1 MTHTLEAP
9 NPTAGSSGAASKA
22 APPLWLVERIV
33 LRIGRGPAA
42 AGRFLD
48 RLAAYDGPIGR
59 LVQFFSSVKLGLVWL
74 FLSTAY
80 IAVGSGLPSVRSYFD
95 VSTMGFFNAPPMV
108 ILMALLATTLI
119 TVTLRKIPLT
129 LYKLGVWTVHTGI
142 ITLLVGLFFY
152 FGLKKEG
159 MVRIFLHQ
167 TVHHYYDNSE
177 RALFMQAPNAKGK
190 SAMLPLPSLP
200 LFRERSTQNHHPMNV
215 TAPAKM
221 VGQLSPQLKALTV
234 RVVGYYPY
242 THLEA
247 LAMQRQPG
255 QPARKPALEFNL
267 SATGMASGGQW
278 LLAKTPRLR
287 VADSGLPCGIEYLYH
302 PSARRLRDITTS
314 FMGNNA
320 LIVSVPADHFRK
332 VLVIKPNEKI
342 PLPGTPY
349 TLVPRRETKMPLLS
363 KGYQGAVSQ
372 GYMVDVYRA
381 RPGKTPFHFQRAA
394 LFRYPT
400 KTVDFVFDHGQRKLI
415 ADKIDHQIHIRYED
429 ARRYQF
435 WIVEHQSG
443 KLTVVQRA
451 AGGAVTQYPI
461 AIGHPV
467 ATAVAGIPFSISVQ
481 ELANVVYRPELI
493 PAAQRRPQLEQTMG
507 HCVLQLAVSRGKWTD
522 NQIFIPFQQFGLHGD
537 LAPTS
542 VRVPGAGKVSF
553 VFSTLEWKLPAAL
566 TLLSCKEL
574 FYPGGNSFPRD
585 FISKVRFT
593 NLKTHQSKLAV
604 IHLNHPETLDG
615 QHFFQAR
622 FGKQADGTPFTVL
635 GVGNTNGLY
644 PMIVGVIMI
653 IFGIGYAFYVK
664 PVLLNIKKQ
673 QLARFAAAQK
683 RPPESP
689 DGATGSTS

>member
-1 MTHTLEAP
+1 MTRTLEAP
-9 NPTAGSSGAASKA
+9 NTGAMPSATESKV
-22 APPLWLVERIV
+22 APPLWLAERVV

-48 RLAAYDGPIGR
+48 RLAAYNGPVGR
-59 LVQFFSSVKLGLVWL
+59 LVRFFSSVKLGLVWL
-74 FLSTAY
+74 FLTTAY

-108 ILMALLATTLI
+108 VLMALLATTLI
-119 TVTLRKIPLT
+119 TVTLRRIPLT

-177 RALFMQAPNAKGK
+177 RALFMKAGNAPGK

-200 LFRERSTQNHHPMNV
+200 LFRERSNKNHHPMNV
-215 TAPAKM
+215 AAPAKM
-221 VGQLSPQLKALTV
+221 LRQLSPGLAGLKV

-247 LAMQRQPG
+247 LAVERQAG

-314 FMGNNA
+314 FKGNNA
-320 LIVSVPADHFRK
+320 LIVSVPADHFRQ

-342 PLPGTPY
+342 TLPGTRY
-349 TLVPRRETKMPLLS
+349 TIIPRQEIKMPLLS
-363 KGYQGAVSQ
+363 KGYQGASSQ
-372 GYMVDVYRA
+372 AYMIDVYRA
-381 RPGKTPFHFQRAA
+381 DGGKKPFHFQRVA

-400 KTVDFVFDHGQRKLI
+400 KTVDFVFNHGKRELI
-415 ADKIDHQIHIRYED
+415 PDKIDHQIHIRYED

-443 KLTVVQRA
+443 KLTVIQRA

-493 PAAQRRPQLEQTMG
+493 PAGQRRPQLEQTMG

-522 NQIFIPFQQFGLHGD
+522 NQIFVPFQQFGLHGD
-537 LAPTS
+537 LSPTA
-542 VRVPGAGKVSF
+542 VDVPGAGKISF
-553 VFSTLEWKLPAAL
+553 VFSTLQWKLPAAL

-593 NLKTHQSKLAV
+593 NLQTHKSTVAV

-622 FGKQADGTPFTVL
+622 FGKQANGTPFTVL

-683 RPPESP
+683 RAGESAS
-689 DGATGSTS
+689 GGNVATT

>member
-1 MTHTLEAP
+1 MTRTLEAP
-9 NPTAGSSGAASKA
+9 TPGIMSPAGESKV
-22 APPLWLVERIV
+22 APPLWLAERMM
-33 LRIGRGPAA
+33 LRLGRGPAA
-42 AGRFLD
+42 VGRFLD
-48 RLAAYDGPIGR
+48 RLATYKGPIGR
-59 LVQFFSSVKLGLVWL
+59 LVRFFSSVKLGLVWL
-74 FLSTAY
+74 FLTTAY
-80 IAVGSGLPSVRSYFD
+80 IAIGSGLPSVRSYFD

-108 ILMALLATTLI
+108 VLMALLATTLI
-119 TVTLRKIPLT
+119 TVTLRRIPLT

-177 RALFMQAPNAKGK
+177 RALFMEASNASSK

-200 LFRERSTQNHHPMNV
+200 LFRERSTKNHHPMNIAV
-215 TAPAKM
+215 PAKM
-221 VGQLSPQLKALTV
+221 TEELSPSLAGLKV

-242 THLEA
+242 TRLEA
-247 LAMQRQPG
+247 LAVERQPG

-314 FMGNNA
+314 FNGNNA
-320 LIVSVPADHFRK
+320 LIINIPADHFRK
-332 VLVIKPNEKI
+332 VLVIKPNEKVT
-342 PLPGTPY
+342 LPGTPY
-349 TLVPRRETKMPLLS
+349 TIIPRREIKMPLLS
-363 KGYQGAVSQ
+363 KGYQGASSQ
-372 GYMVDVYRA
+372 AYMIDVYRA
-381 RPGKTPFHFQRAA
+381 NGGKTPFHFQRVA

-400 KTVDFVFDHGQRKLI
+400 KTVDFIFNHGKRELI
-415 ADKIDHQIHIRYED
+415 PDKIDHQLHIRYED

-435 WIVEHQSG
+435 WIVEHKSG
-443 KLTVVQRA
+443 KLTVIQRA

-493 PAAQRRPQLEQTMG
+493 PVAQRRPQLEQTMG
-507 HCVLQLAVSRGKWTD
+507 HCVLQLAVSRGKWSD
-522 NQIFIPFQQFGLHGD
+522 NQIFVPFQQFGLHGD
-537 LAPTS
+537 LAPTA
-542 VRVPGAGKVSF
+542 VNVPGTGKVSF
-553 VFSTLEWKLPAAL
+553 VFSTLQWKLPDAL
-566 TLLSCKEL
+566 TLLACKEK

-585 FISKVRFT
+585 FLSTVRFT
-593 NLKTHQSKLAV
+593 NPKTHKSVVEL
-604 IHLNHPETLDG
+604 IHLNHPATLAG

-622 FGKQADGTPFTVL
+622 FGRQGNGTPFTVL

-683 RPPESP
+683 RSGESSP
-689 DGATGSTS
+689 GSTAATT

>member
-1 MTHTLEAP
+1 MTSTLESPALGTTP
-9 NPTAGSSGAASKA
+9 PTAPPKV
-22 APPLWLVERIV
+22 APPLWLVERLV

-42 AGRFLD
+42 AGRLLD
-48 RLAAYDGPIGR
+48 RLAAYPGPIGR
-59 LVQFFSSVKLGLVWL
+59 LVNFFSSVKLGLVWL
-74 FLSTAY
+74 FLTTAY
-80 IAVGSGLPSVRSYFD
+80 IAVGSGMPGVRSYFD

-108 ILMALLATTLI
+108 ILMVLLATTLI
-119 TVTLRKIPLT
+119 TVTLRRIPLT
-129 LYKLGVWTVHTGI
+129 LYKLGVWMVHTGI
-142 ITLLVGLFFY
+142 ITLLVGLFLY

-167 TVHHYYDNSE
+167 TVQHYYDNSQ
-177 RALFMQAPNAKGK
+177 RALYMVAADAPGK

-200 LFRERSTQNHHPMNV
+200 LFRERSTKTHHPLNV

-221 VGQLSPQLKALTV
+221 IQQLAPELAGVRV

-247 LAMQRQPG
+247 LAVQRQPG

-302 PSARRLRDITTS
+302 PGARRLRDITTS
-314 FMGNNA
+314 FKGNNA
-320 LIVSVPADHFRK
+320 LIVNIPADHFRQ
-332 VLVIKPNEKI
+332 VLVIHPNEKI
-342 PLPGTPY
+342 ILPGTPY
-349 TLVPRRETKMPLLS
+349 TLIPRQEIKMPLLS

-372 GYMVDVYRA
+372 AYMIDVYRNNTT
-381 RPGKTPFHFQRAA
+381 GKPFHFQRVA

-400 KTVDFVFDHGQRKLI
+400 KSVDFVFNHGQRQLVPN
-415 ADKIDHQIHIRYED
+415 KIDHAIHIRYQD

-435 WIVEHQSG
+435 WLVEHKSG
-443 KLTVVQRA
+443 KLSLIQRA
-451 AGGAVTQYPI
+451 AGGAVTEYPI
-461 AIGHPV
+461 AIHHPV
-467 ATAVAGIPFSISVQ
+467 ATAVAGIEFKISVQ
-481 ELANVVYRPELI
+481 ELANVVYRPETI
-493 PAAQRRPQLEQTMG
+493 PVAQRRPQLEQTMG

-522 NQIFIPFQQFGLHGD
+522 NQIFLPFQQFGLHGD
-537 LAPTS
+537 LAPTH
-542 VRVPGAGKVSF
+542 VNIPGAGPVSF
-553 VFSTLEWKLPAAL
+553 VFSTLRRKLPDTL
-566 TLLSCKEL
+566 TLLACKEL

-593 NLKTHQSKLAV
+593 NPVTHQSQLAI
-604 IHLNHPETLDG
+604 IHLNHPATLAG
-615 QHFFQAR
+615 RHFFQAR

-644 PMIVGVIMI
+644 PMIAGVILI

-664 PVLLNIKKQ
+664 PVLLNIKKRE
-673 QLARFAAAQK
+673 LARLAARHAASLDAAA
-683 RPPESP
+683 
-689 DGATGSTS
+689 DGKMASA

>member
-1 MTHTLEAP
+1 MTRTIEAP
-9 NPTAGSSGAASKA
+9 NTGAVPSATELKA
-22 APPLWLVERIV
+22 APPLWLAERIM
-33 LRIGRGPAA
+33 LRVGRGPAA

-48 RLAAYDGPIGR
+48 RLAAYNGPIGA
-59 LVQFFSSVKLGLVWL
+59 LVRFFSSVKLGLVWL
-74 FLSTAY
+74 FLTTAY

-108 ILMALLATTLI
+108 ILMVLLATTLI
-119 TVTLRKIPLT
+119 VVTLRRIPLT

-167 TVHHYYDNSE
+167 TVRHYYDNSE
-177 RALFMQAPNAKGK
+177 RALFMKVSSAPGK

-200 LFRERSTQNHHPMNV
+200 LFRERSAKNHHPLKIA
-215 TAPAKM
+215 APAKM
-221 VGQLSPQLKALTV
+221 MTELSPALSSVRV

-247 LAMQRQPG
+247 MAVERQPG

-314 FMGNNA
+314 FKGNNA
-320 LIVSVPADHFRK
+320 LIVSVPADHFRQ

-342 PLPGTPY
+342 TLRGTPY
-349 TLVPRRETKMPLLS
+349 TIIPRREINMPLLS
-363 KGYQGAVSQ
+363 KGYQGASSQ
-372 GYMVDVYRA
+372 AYMIDVYRTDG
-381 RPGKTPFHFQRAA
+381 GKKPFHFQRVA

-400 KTVDFVFDHGQRKLI
+400 KTVDFVFNHGKRQLI
-415 ADKIDHQIHIRYED
+415 PDKIDHQIHIRYED
-429 ARRYQF
+429 ARKYQF

-493 PAAQRRPQLEQTMG
+493 PVAQRRPQLEQTMG
-507 HCVLQLAVSRGKWTD
+507 HCVLQLALSHGKWTD
-522 NQIFIPFQQFGLHGD
+522 NQIFVPFQQFGLHGD
-537 LAPTS
+537 LAPTA
-542 VRVPGAGKVSF
+542 VKVPGTGKVSF
-553 VFSTLEWKLPAAL
+553 VFSTLRWKLPAAL

-585 FISKVRFT
+585 FISKVRFA
-593 NLKTHQSKLAV
+593 NLQTHQSTVAV

-622 FGKQADGTPFTVL
+622 FGKQANGTPFTVL

-653 IFGIGYAFYVK
+653 IFGIGYAFYIK
-664 PVLLNIKKQ
+664 PVLINIKKQ

-683 RPPESP
+683 QA
-689 DGATGSTS
+689 GASASGGNVATT

>member
-1 MTHTLEAP
+1 MTRTLEAP
-9 NPTAGSSGAASKA
+9 PPGATPAPVESKS
-22 APPLWLVERIV
+22 APPLWLAERIM
-33 LRIGRGPAA
+33 LRIGRGPAKV
-42 AGRFLD
+42 GQFLD
-48 RLAAYDGPIGR
+48 RLAGYNGPIGR
-59 LVQFFSSVKLGLVWL
+59 LVRFFSSVKLGLLWL
-74 FLSTAY
+74 FLTTAY

-108 ILMALLATTLI
+108 ILMLLLATTLI
-119 TVTLRKIPLT
+119 VVTLRKIPLT
-129 LYKLGVWTVHTGI
+129 LYKLGVWMVHTGI
-142 ITLLVGLFFY
+142 IILLIGLFFY

-177 RALFMQAPNAKGK
+177 RALFMVSSLAPGK

-200 LFRERSTQNHHPMNV
+200 LFRERSAENHHPLNI
-215 TAPAKM
+215 TAPEKM
-221 VGQLSPQLKALTV
+221 LKQLSPALSSLNV

-247 LAMQRQPG
+247 LAVARQPG
-255 QPARKPALEFNL
+255 EPARSPALEFNL

-314 FMGNNA
+314 FNGNNA

-332 VLVIKPNEKI
+332 VLVIKPDEKI
-342 PLPGTPY
+342 PLHGTGY
-349 TLVPRRETKMPLLS
+349 TLIPRREIKMPLLS
-363 KGYQGAVSQ
+363 KGYQGADSQ
-372 GYMVDVYRA
+372 AYMIDVYRTDG
-381 RPGKTPFHFQRAA
+381 GKKAFHFQRVA

-400 KTVDFVFDHGQRKLI
+400 KTVDFIFNHGKRELI
-415 ADKIDHQIHIRYED
+415 PKKIDHQIHIRYED

-435 WIVEHQSG
+435 WIVEHKSG
-443 KLTVVQRA
+443 KLTVIQRA
-451 AGGAVTQYPI
+451 AGGKVTQYPI

-522 NQIFIPFQQFGLHGD
+522 NQIFVPFQQFGLHGD
-537 LAPTS
+537 LAPTA
-542 VRVPGAGKVSF
+542 VNVPGKGKVRF
-553 VFSTLEWKLPAAL
+553 VFSTLQWKLPAAL
-566 TLLSCKEL
+566 TLLACKEL

-585 FISKVRFT
+585 FISKVEFT
-593 NLKTHQSKLAV
+593 NLRTHKSKVAV

-644 PMIVGVIMI
+644 PMIVGVILI
-653 IFGIGYAFYVK
+653 IFGIGYAFYIK

-683 RPPESP
+683 RPGESASGP
-689 DGATGSTS
+689 SAATA